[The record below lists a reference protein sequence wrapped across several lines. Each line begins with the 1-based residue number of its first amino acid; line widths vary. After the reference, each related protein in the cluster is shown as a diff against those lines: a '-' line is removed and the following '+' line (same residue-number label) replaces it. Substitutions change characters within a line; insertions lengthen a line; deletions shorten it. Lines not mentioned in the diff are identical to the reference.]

1 MAMRLSALQV
11 NGEMLDIEVTAEMT
25 GRDLKQQIKEIQ
37 HSDEVTRMTTGV
49 EIVVGDLL
57 LNNDEQV
64 AKAGC
69 TADLVV
75 NVVFKTNLV
84 RCSKKQ
90 DVASLGSHIDPDLV
104 LAVEI
109 PEGDN
114 QISERAFAAC
124 ERLAK
129 LTVPNSVTRIGSYAF
144 AHCSSLA
151 SLTLPNSVTH
161 IGNYAFC
168 NCSALTSLTLPNS
181 VTHIGDCAFQDC
193 SSLANLTISDSVT
206 HIGDLAFEGCS
217 SLDN

>member
-69 TADLVV
+69 TADLWLSML
-75 NVVFKTNLV
+75 F
-84 RCSKKQ
+84 SKQTLCDAPRNKMSP
-90 DVASLGSHIDPDLV
+90 ALGVTSTLTWSSQLKFQKVTIKFQKGLLLP
-104 LAVEI
+104 AK
-109 PEGDN
+109 
-114 QISERAFAAC
+114 
-124 ERLAK
+124 RLAK

-206 HIGDLAFEGCS
+206 HIGDLLLRVAAP
-217 SLDN
+217 